1 METEN
6 YTDENFSVPC
16 CDCHEAFYTEVV
28 NVQQL
33 RILELEELVSSLKIK
48 LTVAKTTGERL
59 THLTEILQGEANRL
73 NR

>member
-16 CDCHEAFYTEVV
+16 CDCHEAFYDI
-28 NVQQL
+28 QRL